1 MIHKLKN
8 GITGRILYKAK
19 KYNEWITRTFVWDN
33 KCKVTDNYII
43 YFDTSPSVN
52 NYRCAT
58 RPCHIMINEP
68 RRVAQNKY

>member
-19 KYNEWITRTFVWDN
+19 KYNEWITRTFVWDS

-68 RRVAQNKY
+68 KRVA

>member
-19 KYNEWITRTFVWDN
+19 KYNEWITWTFTCDS

-68 RRVAQNKY
+68 KRVA

>member
-8 GITGRILYKAK
+8 GITGRILYNAK
-19 KYNEWITRTFVWDN
+19 KNKEWITRPFVWDN

-68 RRVAQNKY
+68 RRVA

>member
-33 KCKVTDNYII
+33 KCKGTYNYII
-43 YFDTSPSVN
+43 YFYTSPSVN

-68 RRVAQNKY
+68 RRVA